1 MKTTREKPTINREVP
16 VIVITG
22 FLGSGKTT
30 LINYILSHRNG
41 RKVAV
46 FVNEFGE
53 ISIDG
58 QLLINL
64 EDDMVQLN
72 NGCICCTLN
81 DRLADTI
88 VEVLQRNPHID
99 YLLIETTGIAD
110 PLPIIMTFGG
120 TELRNLTRLDAI
132 FTLVDAD
139 TFSPDLLANSE
150 AALNQIAWGDLILL
164 NKIDLVAPEKC
175 DRIQKQIR
183 QLKPDARI
191 ITTEYGEVPL
201 ATIWGI
207 EYSHPDFP
215 QLSDHDHQPD
225 HDHHSQHLAND
236 GFVAVS
242 FSSDRPLSVEKF
254 QTFLSDRLPT
264 NVFRAKG
271 FIWYQGNNSS
281 HLFQLSGKRY
291 QLTPNYP
298 RGEPPNQLVF
308 IGRDLNRQTLT
319 QDLQRCLHEI
329 PNHEPRPIMDR

>member
-1 MKTTREKPTINREVP
+1 MKTTGAKPTRNREVP

-30 LINYILSHRNG
+30 LVNYILSHSNG

-58 QLLINL
+58 QLLINV

-81 DRLADTI
+81 NRLADTI
-88 VEVLQRNPHID
+88 VGVLQRNPHID
-99 YLLIETTGIAD
+99 YVLIETTGIAD
-110 PLPIIMTFGG
+110 PLPIIMTWAG
-120 TELRNLTRLDAI
+120 TELRNLTRLDAV

-164 NKIDLVAPEKC
+164 NKIDLVSPEKC
-175 DRIQKQIR
+175 DRIQKKIR
-183 QLKPDARI
+183 QIKPDASI
-191 ITTEYGEVPL
+191 ITTEYGRVPL
-201 ATIWGI
+201 ATIWGV
-207 EYSHPDFP
+207 EYSHPDFRN
-215 QLSDHDHQPD
+215 LLDNG
-225 HDHHSQHLAND
+225 HHSQHLAND

-254 QTFLSDRLPT
+254 QTFLSESLPT
-264 NVFRAKG
+264 SVFRAKG

-298 RGEPPNQLVF
+298 RSQPPNQLVF

-319 QDLQRCLHEI
+319 QDLQQCLHEM